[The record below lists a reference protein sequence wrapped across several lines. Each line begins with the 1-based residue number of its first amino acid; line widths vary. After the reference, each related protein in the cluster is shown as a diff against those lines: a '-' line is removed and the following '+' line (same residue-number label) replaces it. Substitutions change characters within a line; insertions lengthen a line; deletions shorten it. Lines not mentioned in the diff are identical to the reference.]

1 MTFQSEGH
9 FLISSLAPGLVS
21 ILHCFG
27 PRSVPQESVCSGG
40 VQQYLAACMEV
51 LTARA
56 LAPGPQSQGTCPHH
70 CTLPTALCPQT
81 SQTPEIGSLLNSW
94 DVSLLR
100 LNGMRQTKIFYSE
113 KLRKRKMKWKTSY
126 ENKVELAP
134 FLEGGSVSSWKT
146 GLFFS
151 IHSQPPFLCMSF
163 LKGENAT
170 KSTLFSLGL
179 PLFCYNRPWCFEKMK
194 SVSSLRPWQD
204 GHIY

>member
-1 MTFQSEGH
+1 MQFIVKALGSIADAASPTKKSKAKVRNSYYLGTSFLAILKHETYSDQLEDSLKFSVPGRPAPCLFQIKSMTFQSEGH

-113 KLRKRKMKWKTSY
+113 KLRKRKMK
-126 ENKVELAP
+126 
-134 FLEGGSVSSWKT
+134 
-146 GLFFS
+146 
-151 IHSQPPFLCMSF
+151 
-163 LKGENAT
+163 
-170 KSTLFSLGL
+170 
-179 PLFCYNRPWCFEKMK
+179 
-194 SVSSLRPWQD
+194 
-204 GHIY
+204 